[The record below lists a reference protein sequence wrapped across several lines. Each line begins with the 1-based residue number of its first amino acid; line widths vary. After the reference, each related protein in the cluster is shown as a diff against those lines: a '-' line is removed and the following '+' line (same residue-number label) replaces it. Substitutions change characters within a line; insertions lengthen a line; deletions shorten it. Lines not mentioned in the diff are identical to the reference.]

1 MYIYEIRVGKGAIKN
16 SIYNFPLT
24 TIIFAVFGF
33 FNIENWF
40 LRIFTQGSLSLMM
53 LFKGMH
59 TISQEKEK
67 YKLGYLL
74 IGVAALLFFGMIN
87 TIVVGFK
94 IGAF

>member
-1 MYIYEIRVGKGAIKN
+1 MKFVLEKGLFKVLYLFF
-16 SIYNFPLT
+16 SLT
-24 TIIFAVFGF
+24 TIIFAVWGF

-40 LRIFTQGSLSLMM
+40 LRIFMQGSGSLMM
-53 LFKGMH
+53 LFMGLH

-67 YKLGYLL
+67 CILGYLL
-74 IGVAALLFFGMIN
+74 IGVAAFSFFVMIN

>member
-1 MYIYEIRVGKGAIKN
+1 MKFMLKKGLLKILYKFF
-16 SIYNFPLT
+16 SLT
-24 TIIFAVFGF
+24 TLILAVFGF

-40 LRIFTQGSLSLMM
+40 LRIFIQGSLSLMM
-53 LFKGMH
+53 LFMGMH

-74 IGVAALLFFGMIN
+74 IGAATFSFFVMIN

>member
-1 MYIYEIRVGKGAIKN
+1 
-16 SIYNFPLT
+16 
-24 TIIFAVFGF
+24 
-33 FNIENWF
+33 
-40 LRIFTQGSLSLMM
+40 MM